1 MPHRFPPLSPAKS
14 PIYKSMPGL
23 PWGELL
29 VATTLL
35 VILCA

>member
-1 MPHRFPPLSPAKS
+1 MPHRFPPLNPNTPPAH
-14 PIYKSMPGL
+14 KSMPEL